1 MSREIPMD
9 QPLTEE
15 DRAYLHARGQHAT
28 VEMLDEKYPADAD
41 AEEAEAEEETGD
53 NYDDTTAWKVADLQA
68 ELKRRELPASG
79 NRAELVARLR
89 ESDAAEE

>member
-28 VEMLDEKYPADAD
+28 VEMLDEKYPADA
-41 AEEAEAEEETGD
+41 EEAEAEEETGD
-53 NYDDTTAWKVADLQA
+53 NYDDTTAWKVADLKA
-68 ELKRRELPASG
+68 ELEKRELPATG